1 MNWESPP
8 NSHNRNLKHR
18 REAIAS
24 SRRLRPRPRR
34 RRPAITTTSSRSIR
48 WTPWTRQIPTANP
61 TSPTTERETTALCS
75 PATRR
80 SHCELIFSKFF
91 SPRVLTD
98 ASPFRPGGG
107 IGNLSSDTAASSTN
121 QPGGPPNRPLP
132 PTPDDDAQG
141 DRTLIM
147 KRVSAGTA
155 FHVTSHTVFVECS
168 VRKKVRRT
176 FSLIS

>member
-8 NSHNRNLKHR
+8 NSHNRNLKRR

-24 SRRLRPRPRR
+24 SRQLRSRPRR
-34 RRPAITTTSSRSIR
+34 RRPAITTTSRQSTR

-61 TSPTTERETTALCS
+61 TSPTTEQETTARCS
-75 PATRR
+75 PAIHR
-80 SHCELIFSKFF
+80 SHCELNFSHFP
-91 SPRVLTD
+91 SAGRVLTD
-98 ASPFRPGGG
+98 DSPFRPGGG

-155 FHVTSHTVFVECS
+155 FHVTSYRLC
-168 VRKKVRRT
+168 
-176 FSLIS
+176 